1 MPAAE
6 AMLTPKSQEAKRR
19 YLRFM
24 GPLSA
29 LNPFF
34 WKYRGRLLLGFLF
47 VFLTNAF
54 AVFAPVVIGE
64 GINAL
69 EDAYS
74 RFLRPISEGADL
86 ENLFLNASLDLPPTL
101 SHIADWTGWGE
112 NGFASLNNQND
123 VILAIATIAGLQ
135 AVLYLMAYLLKG
147 IFSFMTR
154 QTIIVM
160 SRLIEYDL
168 KAAIYDHYQRLP
180 ISFYKVHATGDLMNR
195 ISEDVSKV
203 RMYLGPAVMYGLT
216 LVTMMVLTIG
226 VMIQI
231 DPVLTLWSLAPLPFM
246 SVSVYFVSARIH
258 QKSDAVQTQQSLLS
272 AMVQQAFAGIR
283 VLLAHRRE
291 ARAEARFAI
300 EADLYKART
309 LDLVKVDAL
318 FMPIIVMLVGLSTI
332 LTIYVG
338 GLRVLSGDLQL
349 GHIFQ
354 FVFYVNLLTW
364 PFASIGWVTSLVQKA
379 SASQS
384 RINAFLD
391 VEPNIASPL
400 QPAELEEIQGRIE
413 FKSVGLTYP
422 DSGIIALKDIN
433 FKLDPGQTLAIIGR
447 TGSGKSTLA
456 QLVARLYD
464 PTEGEVLVDGV
475 PLRSHNLHHVRHAI
489 GYVPQ
494 DVFLFSDTI
503 TANIGFGVDHSET
516 NAIEQAARDADVHDN
531 IMGFPNGYSTLL
543 GERGVNLSGG
553 QKQRISI
560 ARAILKRPRILIF
573 DDCLSAVDTETEA
586 TILDNLQR
594 IMKGRTSILI
604 SHRVSTVRSADLIL
618 VLDHGRVVE
627 RGQHDALI
635 KQDGLYAEL
644 HRKQL
649 QSVG

>member
-1 MPAAE
+1 
-6 AMLTPKSQEAKRR
+6 
-19 YLRFM
+19 M
-24 GPLSA
+24 GALAA
-29 LNPFF
+29 LNPYL
-34 WKYRGRLLLGFLF
+34 WKYRGRLFLGFVF

-64 GINAL
+64 GVNAL
-69 EDAYS
+69 QEAYT
-74 RFLRPISEGADL
+74 RFLLPLSEGTP
-86 ENLFLNASLDLPPTL
+86 ASEVFRDATLSLPPTL
-101 SHIADWTGWGE
+101 SRLAEWLSFDPSGVSAPTSRE
-112 NGFASLNNQND
+112 E
-123 VILAIATIAGLQ
+123 VIRAVGLIAGLQ
-135 AVLYLMAYLLKG
+135 ALLYLLAYLLKG
-147 IFSFMTR
+147 VFSFMTR

-168 KAAIYDHYQRLP
+168 KAAIYDHYQCLP
-180 ISFYKVHATGDLMNR
+180 LSFYKVNATGDLMNR

-216 LVTMMVLTIG
+216 LVTMMALTVG
-226 VMIQI
+226 VMVRI
-231 DPVLTLWSLAPLPFM
+231 DATLTLWSLAPLPFM

-258 QKSDAVQTQQSLLS
+258 QKSDAVQAQQSLLS
-272 AMVQQAFAGIR
+272 AMVQQAYAGIR
-283 VLLAHRRE
+283 VLVAHRRE
-291 ARAEARFAI
+291 ARAEERFAN
-300 EADLYKART
+300 EADLYKTRT

-338 GLRVLSGDLQL
+338 GLRVLAGDLEL

-379 SASQS
+379 SASQA
-384 RINAFLD
+384 RINAFLE
-391 VEPNIASPL
+391 VEPDIASPEH
-400 QPAELEEIQGRIE
+400 PVDTGDIRGHIE
-413 FKSVGLTYP
+413 FKGVGLTYP
-422 DSGIIALKDIN
+422 DSGIVALHGVD
-433 FKLDPGQTLAIIGR
+433 FTLEPGQTLAVIGR

-464 PTEGEVLVDGV
+464 PTAGHVLVDGID
-475 PLRSHNLHHVRHAI
+475 LRERDLHGLRGAI

-503 TANIGFGVDHSET
+503 RANIGFGVDGAEE
-516 NAIEQAARDADVHDN
+516 ADIEQAARDADVHDN
-531 IMGFPNGYSTLL
+531 ITGFPEGYDTLL

-553 QKQRISI
+553 QKQRVSI

-586 TILDNLQR
+586 TILGNLRR

-618 VLDHGRVVE
+618 VLDEGQVVE
-627 RGQHDALI
+627 RGRHDDLVER
-635 KQDGLYAEL
+635 DGLYAEL

-649 QSVG
+649 RSSEEK

>member
-1 MPAAE
+1 
-6 AMLTPKSQEAKRR
+6 
-19 YLRFM
+19 M
-24 GPLSA
+24 GALAA
-29 LNPFF
+29 LNPYL
-34 WKYRGRLLLGFLF
+34 WKYRGRLFLGFVF

-64 GINAL
+64 GVNAL
-69 EDAYS
+69 QEAYT
-74 RFLRPISEGADL
+74 RFLLPLSEDTP
-86 ENLFLNASLDLPPTL
+86 ASEVFRDATLSLPPTL
-101 SHIADWTGWGE
+101 SRLAEWLSFDPSGVSAPTSRE
-112 NGFASLNNQND
+112 E
-123 VILAIATIAGLQ
+123 VIRAVGLIAGLQ
-135 AVLYLMAYLLKG
+135 ALLYLLAYLLKG

-168 KAAIYDHYQRLP
+168 KAAIYDHYQCLP
-180 ISFYKVHATGDLMNR
+180 LSFYKVNATGDLMNR

-216 LVTMMVLTIG
+216 LVTMMALTVG
-226 VMIQI
+226 VMVRI
-231 DPVLTLWSLAPLPFM
+231 DATLTLWSLAPLPFM

-258 QKSDAVQTQQSLLS
+258 QKSDAVQAQQSLLS
-272 AMVQQAFAGIR
+272 AMVQQAYAGIR
-283 VLLAHRRE
+283 VLVAHRRE
-291 ARAEARFAI
+291 ARAEERFAN
-300 EADLYKART
+300 EADLYKTRT

-338 GLRVLSGDLQL
+338 GLRVLAGDLEL

-379 SASQS
+379 SASQA
-384 RINAFLD
+384 RINAFLE
-391 VEPNIASPL
+391 VEPDIACPEN
-400 QPAELEEIQGRIE
+400 PADSGDIRGYIE
-413 FKSVGLTYP
+413 FKGVGLTYP
-422 DSGIIALKDIN
+422 DSGIVALDGVD
-433 FKLDPGQTLAIIGR
+433 FTLEPGETLAVIGR

-464 PTEGEVLVDGV
+464 PTVGHVLVDGIDLKERDLHG
-475 PLRSHNLHHVRHAI
+475 LREAI

-503 TANIGFGVDHSET
+503 RANIGFGVDGAEE
-516 NAIEQAARDADVHDN
+516 ADIQQAARDADVHDN
-531 IMGFPNGYSTLL
+531 ITGFPEGYDTLL

-553 QKQRISI
+553 QKQRVSI

-586 TILDNLQR
+586 TILGNLRR
-594 IMKGRTSILI
+594 IMEGRTSILI

-618 VLDHGRVVE
+618 VLDDGRVVE
-627 RGQHDALI
+627 RGRHDDLVER
-635 KQDGLYAEL
+635 DGLYAEL

-649 QSVG
+649 RSSEEQ

>member
-1 MPAAE
+1 
-6 AMLTPKSQEAKRR
+6 
-19 YLRFM
+19 M
-24 GPLSA
+24 GALAA
-29 LNPFF
+29 LNPYL
-34 WKYRGRLLLGFLF
+34 WKYRGRLFLGFVF

-64 GINAL
+64 GVNAL
-69 EDAYS
+69 QDAYT
-74 RFLRPISEGADL
+74 RFLLPLSEGTPATDV
-86 ENLFLNASLDLPPTL
+86 FRNASLPLPPTL
-101 SHIADWTGWGE
+101 SRLAEWLSFDPSGVSDPTSRE
-112 NGFASLNNQND
+112 E
-123 VILAIATIAGLQ
+123 VIHAVGLIAGLQ
-135 AVLYLMAYLLKG
+135 ALLYLVAYLLKG
-147 IFSFMTR
+147 VFSFMTR

-168 KAAIYDHYQRLP
+168 KAAIYDHYQCLP
-180 ISFYKVHATGDLMNR
+180 LSFYKVNATGDLMNR

-216 LVTMMVLTIG
+216 LVTMMALTVG
-226 VMIQI
+226 VMVRI
-231 DPVLTLWSLAPLPFM
+231 DATLTLWSLAPLPFM

-258 QKSDAVQTQQSLLS
+258 QKSDAVQAQQSLLS
-272 AMVQQAFAGIR
+272 AMVQQAFSGIR
-283 VLLAHRRE
+283 VLVAHRRE
-291 ARAEARFAI
+291 ARAEERFAN
-300 EADLYKART
+300 EADLYKTRT

-338 GLRVLSGDLQL
+338 GLRVLSGDLEL

-379 SASQS
+379 SASQA

-391 VEPNIASPL
+391 VEPDISSPASPK
-400 QPAELEEIQGRIE
+400 ESSNIRGHIE
-413 FKSVGLTYP
+413 FRGVGLTYP
-422 DSGIIALKDIN
+422 DSGILALDGVD
-433 FKLDPGQTLAIIGR
+433 FTLEPGQTLAVIGR

-464 PTEGEVLVDGV
+464 PTEGHVLVDGV
-475 PLRSHNLHHVRHAI
+475 DLRERDLHGLRGAI

-503 TANIGFGVDHSET
+503 RANIGFGVDDAED
-516 NAIEQAARDADVHDN
+516 AVIEQAARDADVHDN
-531 IMGFPNGYSTLL
+531 INGFPEGYATLL

-553 QKQRISI
+553 QKQRVSI

-586 TILDNLQR
+586 TILGNLRR
-594 IMKGRTSILI
+594 IMEGRTSILI

-618 VLDHGRVVE
+618 VLDQGRVVE
-627 RGQHDALI
+627 RGRHDELI
-635 KQDGLYAEL
+635 ERDGLYAEL

-649 QSVG
+649 RSSEEK

>member
-1 MPAAE
+1 
-6 AMLTPKSQEAKRR
+6 
-19 YLRFM
+19 M
-24 GPLSA
+24 GALAA
-29 LNPFF
+29 LNPHL
-34 WKYRGRLLLGFLF
+34 WKYRGRLFLGFVF

-64 GINAL
+64 GVNAL
-69 EDAYS
+69 QEAYT
-74 RFLRPISEGADL
+74 RFLLPLSEGTP
-86 ENLFLNASLDLPPTL
+86 ASEVFRDATLSLPPTL
-101 SHIADWTGWGE
+101 SRLAEWLSFNPSGIGAPTSRE
-112 NGFASLNNQND
+112 E
-123 VILAIATIAGLQ
+123 VIRAVGLIAGLQ
-135 AVLYLMAYLLKG
+135 ALLYLLAYLLKG

-168 KAAIYDHYQRLP
+168 KAAIYDHYQCLP
-180 ISFYKVHATGDLMNR
+180 LSFYKVNATGDLMNR

-216 LVTMMVLTIG
+216 LVTMMALTVG
-226 VMIQI
+226 VMVRI
-231 DPVLTLWSLAPLPFM
+231 DATLTLWSLAPLPFM

-258 QKSDAVQTQQSLLS
+258 QKSDAVQAQQSLLS
-272 AMVQQAFAGIR
+272 AMVQQAYAGIR
-283 VLLAHRRE
+283 VLVAHRRE
-291 ARAEARFAI
+291 ARAEERFAN
-300 EADLYKART
+300 EADLYKTRT

-338 GLRVLSGDLQL
+338 GLRVLAGDLEL

-379 SASQS
+379 SASQA
-384 RINAFLD
+384 RINAFLE
-391 VEPNIASPL
+391 VEPDIASPEN
-400 QPAELEEIQGRIE
+400 PADSGDIRGYIE
-413 FKSVGLTYP
+413 FKGVGLTYP
-422 DSGIIALKDIN
+422 DSGIVALDGVD
-433 FKLDPGQTLAIIGR
+433 FTLEPGQTLAVIGR

-464 PTEGEVLVDGV
+464 PTVGHVLVDGIDLKERDLHG
-475 PLRSHNLHHVRHAI
+475 LREAI

-503 TANIGFGVDHSET
+503 RANIGFGVDGAEE
-516 NAIEQAARDADVHDN
+516 ADIQQAARDADVHDN
-531 IMGFPNGYSTLL
+531 ITGFPEGYNTLL

-553 QKQRISI
+553 QKQRVSI

-586 TILDNLQR
+586 TILGNLRR
-594 IMKGRTSILI
+594 IMEGRTSILI

-618 VLDHGRVVE
+618 VLDEGRVVE
-627 RGQHDALI
+627 RGRHDDLVER
-635 KQDGLYAEL
+635 DGLYAEL

-649 QSVG
+649 RSSEEQ

>member
-1 MPAAE
+1 
-6 AMLTPKSQEAKRR
+6 
-19 YLRFM
+19 M
-24 GPLSA
+24 GALAA
-29 LNPFF
+29 LNPYL
-34 WKYRGRLLLGFLF
+34 WKYRGRLFLGFVF

-64 GINAL
+64 GVNAL
-69 EDAYS
+69 QEAYT
-74 RFLRPISEGADL
+74 RFLLPLSEGTP
-86 ENLFLNASLDLPPTL
+86 ASEVFRDATLSLPPTL
-101 SHIADWTGWGE
+101 SRLAEWLSFDPSGVSAPTSRE
-112 NGFASLNNQND
+112 E
-123 VILAIATIAGLQ
+123 VIRAVGLIAGLQ
-135 AVLYLMAYLLKG
+135 ALLYLLAYLLKG
-147 IFSFMTR
+147 VFSFMTR

-168 KAAIYDHYQRLP
+168 KAAIYDHYQCLP
-180 ISFYKVHATGDLMNR
+180 LSFYKVNATGDLMNR

-216 LVTMMVLTIG
+216 LVTMMALTVG
-226 VMIQI
+226 VMVRI
-231 DPVLTLWSLAPLPFM
+231 DATLTLWSLAPLPFM

-258 QKSDAVQTQQSLLS
+258 QKSDAVQAQQSLLS
-272 AMVQQAFAGIR
+272 AMVQQAYAGIR
-283 VLLAHRRE
+283 VLVAHRRE
-291 ARAEARFAI
+291 ARAEERFAN
-300 EADLYKART
+300 EADLYKTRT

-338 GLRVLSGDLQL
+338 GLRVLAGDLEL

-379 SASQS
+379 SASQA
-384 RINAFLD
+384 RINAFLEVRPD
-391 VEPNIASPL
+391 IAGPEN
-400 QPAELEEIQGRIE
+400 PADSGDIRGHIE
-413 FKSVGLTYP
+413 FKGVGLTYP
-422 DSGIIALKDIN
+422 DSGIVALDGVD
-433 FKLDPGQTLAIIGR
+433 FTLEPGQTLAVIGR

-464 PTEGEVLVDGV
+464 PTVGHVLVDGIDLKERDLHG
-475 PLRSHNLHHVRHAI
+475 LREAI

-503 TANIGFGVDHSET
+503 RANIGFGVDGAEE
-516 NAIEQAARDADVHDN
+516 ADIEQAARDADVHDN
-531 IMGFPNGYSTLL
+531 ITGFPEGYDTLL

-553 QKQRISI
+553 QKQRVSI

-586 TILDNLQR
+586 TILGNLRR
-594 IMKGRTSILI
+594 IMEGRTSILI

-618 VLDHGRVVE
+618 VLDEGRVVE
-627 RGQHDALI
+627 RGRHDDLVER
-635 KQDGLYAEL
+635 DGLYAEL

-649 QSVG
+649 RSSEEQ

>member
-1 MPAAE
+1 
-6 AMLTPKSQEAKRR
+6 
-19 YLRFM
+19 M
-24 GPLSA
+24 GALAA
-29 LNPFF
+29 LNPYL
-34 WKYRGRLLLGFLF
+34 WKYRGRLFLGFVF

-64 GINAL
+64 GVNAL
-69 EDAYS
+69 QEAYT
-74 RFLRPISEGADL
+74 RFLLPLSEDTP
-86 ENLFLNASLDLPPTL
+86 ASEVFRDATLSLPPTL
-101 SHIADWTGWGE
+101 SRLAEWLSFDPSGVSAPTSRE
-112 NGFASLNNQND
+112 E
-123 VILAIATIAGLQ
+123 VIRAVGLIAGLQ
-135 AVLYLMAYLLKG
+135 ALLYLLAYLLKG

-168 KAAIYDHYQRLP
+168 KAAIYDHYQCLP
-180 ISFYKVHATGDLMNR
+180 LSFYKVNATGDLMNR

-216 LVTMMVLTIG
+216 LVTMMALTVG
-226 VMIQI
+226 VMVRI
-231 DPVLTLWSLAPLPFM
+231 DATLTLWSLAPLPFM

-258 QKSDAVQTQQSLLS
+258 QKSDAVQAQQSLLS
-272 AMVQQAFAGIR
+272 AMVQQAYAGIR
-283 VLLAHRRE
+283 VLVAHRRE
-291 ARAEARFAI
+291 ARAEERFAN
-300 EADLYKART
+300 EADLYKTRT

-338 GLRVLSGDLQL
+338 GLRVLAGDLEL

-379 SASQS
+379 SASQA
-384 RINAFLD
+384 RINAFLE
-391 VEPNIASPL
+391 VEPDIASPEN
-400 QPAELEEIQGRIE
+400 PADSGDIRGYIE
-413 FKSVGLTYP
+413 FKGVGLTYP
-422 DSGIIALKDIN
+422 DSGIVALDGVD
-433 FKLDPGQTLAIIGR
+433 FTLEPGETLAVIGR

-464 PTEGEVLVDGV
+464 PTVGHVLVDGIDLKERDLHG
-475 PLRSHNLHHVRHAI
+475 LREAI

-503 TANIGFGVDHSET
+503 RANIGFGVDGAEE
-516 NAIEQAARDADVHDN
+516 ADIQQAARDADVHDN
-531 IMGFPNGYSTLL
+531 ITGFPEGYDTLL

-553 QKQRISI
+553 QKQRVSI

-586 TILDNLQR
+586 TILGNLRR
-594 IMKGRTSILI
+594 IMEGRTSILI

-618 VLDHGRVVE
+618 VLDEGRVVE
-627 RGQHDALI
+627 RGRHDDLVER
-635 KQDGLYAEL
+635 DGLYAEL

-649 QSVG
+649 RSSEEQ

>member
-1 MPAAE
+1 
-6 AMLTPKSQEAKRR
+6 
-19 YLRFM
+19 M
-24 GPLSA
+24 GALAA
-29 LNPFF
+29 LNPYL
-34 WKYRGRLLLGFLF
+34 WKYRGRLFLGFVF

-64 GINAL
+64 GVNAL
-69 EDAYS
+69 QEAYT
-74 RFLRPISEGADL
+74 RFLLPLSEDTP
-86 ENLFLNASLDLPPTL
+86 ASEVFRDATL
-101 SHIADWTGWGE
+101 SLPATLSRLAEWLSFDPSGVSAPTSRE
-112 NGFASLNNQND
+112 E
-123 VILAIATIAGLQ
+123 VIRAVGLIAGLQ
-135 AVLYLMAYLLKG
+135 ALLYLLAYLLKG

-168 KAAIYDHYQRLP
+168 KAAIYDHYQCLP
-180 ISFYKVHATGDLMNR
+180 LSFYKVNATGDLMNR

-216 LVTMMVLTIG
+216 LVTMMALTVG
-226 VMIQI
+226 VMVRI
-231 DPVLTLWSLAPLPFM
+231 DATLTLWSLAPLPFM

-258 QKSDAVQTQQSLLS
+258 QKSDAVQAQQSLLS
-272 AMVQQAFAGIR
+272 AMVQQAYAGIR
-283 VLLAHRRE
+283 VLVAHRRE
-291 ARAEARFAI
+291 ARAEERFAN
-300 EADLYKART
+300 EADLYKTRT

-338 GLRVLSGDLQL
+338 GLRVLAGDLEL

-379 SASQS
+379 SASQA
-384 RINAFLD
+384 RINAFLE
-391 VEPNIASPL
+391 VEPDIASPEN
-400 QPAELEEIQGRIE
+400 PADSGDIRGYIE
-413 FKSVGLTYP
+413 FKGVGLTYP
-422 DSGIIALKDIN
+422 DSGIVALDGVD
-433 FKLDPGQTLAIIGR
+433 FTLEPGQTLAVIGR

-464 PTEGEVLVDGV
+464 PTVGHVLVDGIDLKERDLHG
-475 PLRSHNLHHVRHAI
+475 LREAI

-503 TANIGFGVDHSET
+503 RANIGFGVDGAEE
-516 NAIEQAARDADVHDN
+516 ADIQQAARDADVHDN
-531 IMGFPNGYSTLL
+531 ITGFPEGYDTLL

-553 QKQRISI
+553 QKQRVSI

-586 TILDNLQR
+586 TILGNLRR
-594 IMKGRTSILI
+594 IMEGRTSILI

-618 VLDHGRVVE
+618 VLDEGRVVE
-627 RGQHDALI
+627 RGQHDDLVER
-635 KQDGLYAEL
+635 DGLYAEL

-649 QSVG
+649 RSSEEQ

>member
-1 MPAAE
+1 
-6 AMLTPKSQEAKRR
+6 
-19 YLRFM
+19 M
-24 GPLSA
+24 GALAA
-29 LNPFF
+29 LNPFL
-34 WKYRGRLLLGFLF
+34 WKYRGRLFLGFVF

-64 GINAL
+64 GVNAL
-69 EDAYS
+69 QEAYT
-74 RFLRPISEGADL
+74 RFLLPLSEDTP
-86 ENLFLNASLDLPPTL
+86 ASEVFRDATLSLPPTL
-101 SHIADWTGWGE
+101 SRLAEWLSFDPSGVSAPTSRE
-112 NGFASLNNQND
+112 E
-123 VILAIATIAGLQ
+123 VIRAVGLIAGLQ
-135 AVLYLMAYLLKG
+135 ALLYLLAYLLKG

-168 KAAIYDHYQRLP
+168 KAAIYDHYQCLP
-180 ISFYKVHATGDLMNR
+180 LSFYKVNATGDLMNR

-216 LVTMMVLTIG
+216 LVTMMALTVG
-226 VMIQI
+226 VMVRI
-231 DPVLTLWSLAPLPFM
+231 DATLTLWSLAPLPFM

-258 QKSDAVQTQQSLLS
+258 QKSDAVQAQQSLLS
-272 AMVQQAFAGIR
+272 AMVQQAYAGIR
-283 VLLAHRRE
+283 VLVAHRRE
-291 ARAEARFAI
+291 ARAEERFAN
-300 EADLYKART
+300 EADLYKTRT

-338 GLRVLSGDLQL
+338 GLRVLAGDLEL

-379 SASQS
+379 SASQA
-384 RINAFLD
+384 RINAFLE
-391 VEPNIASPL
+391 VEPDIASPEN
-400 QPAELEEIQGRIE
+400 PADSGDIRGYIE
-413 FKSVGLTYP
+413 FKGVGLTYP
-422 DSGIIALKDIN
+422 DSGIVALDGVD
-433 FKLDPGQTLAIIGR
+433 FTLEPGQTLAVIGR

-464 PTEGEVLVDGV
+464 PTVGHVLVDGIDLKERDLHG
-475 PLRSHNLHHVRHAI
+475 LREAI

-503 TANIGFGVDHSET
+503 RANIGFGVDGAEE
-516 NAIEQAARDADVHDN
+516 ADIQQAARDADVHDN
-531 IMGFPNGYSTLL
+531 ITGFPEGYDTLL

-553 QKQRISI
+553 QKQRVSI

-586 TILDNLQR
+586 TILGNLRR
-594 IMKGRTSILI
+594 IMEGRTSILI

-618 VLDHGRVVE
+618 VLDEGRVVE
-627 RGQHDALI
+627 RGRHDDLVER
-635 KQDGLYAEL
+635 DGLYAEL

-649 QSVG
+649 RSSEEQ

>member
-1 MPAAE
+1 
-6 AMLTPKSQEAKRR
+6 
-19 YLRFM
+19 M
-24 GPLSA
+24 GALAA
-29 LNPFF
+29 LNPFL
-34 WKYRGRLLLGFLF
+34 WKYRGRLFLGFVF

-64 GINAL
+64 GVNAL
-69 EDAYS
+69 QEAYT
-74 RFLRPISEGADL
+74 RFLLPLSEGTP
-86 ENLFLNASLDLPPTL
+86 ASEVFRDATLSLPPTL
-101 SHIADWTGWGE
+101 SRLAEWLSFDPSGVGAPTSRE
-112 NGFASLNNQND
+112 E
-123 VILAIATIAGLQ
+123 VIRAVGLIAGLQ
-135 AVLYLMAYLLKG
+135 ALLYLLAYLLKG
-147 IFSFMTR
+147 VFSFMTR

-168 KAAIYDHYQRLP
+168 KAAIYDHYQCLP
-180 ISFYKVHATGDLMNR
+180 LSFYKVNATGDLMNR

-216 LVTMMVLTIG
+216 LVTMMALTVG
-226 VMIQI
+226 VMVRI
-231 DPVLTLWSLAPLPFM
+231 DATLTLWSLAPLPFM

-258 QKSDAVQTQQSLLS
+258 QKSDAVQAQQSLLS
-272 AMVQQAFAGIR
+272 AMVQQAYAGIR
-283 VLLAHRRE
+283 VLVAHRRE
-291 ARAEARFAI
+291 ARAEERFAN
-300 EADLYKART
+300 EADLYKTRT

-338 GLRVLSGDLQL
+338 GLRVLSGDLEL

-379 SASQS
+379 SASQA
-384 RINAFLD
+384 RINAFLE
-391 VEPNIASPL
+391 VEPDIASPEN
-400 QPAELEEIQGRIE
+400 PADSGDIRGHIE
-413 FKSVGLTYP
+413 FKGVGLTYP
-422 DSGIIALKDIN
+422 DSGIVALDGVD
-433 FKLDPGQTLAIIGR
+433 FTLEPGQTLAVIGR

-464 PTEGEVLVDGV
+464 PTEGHVLVDGV
-475 PLRSHNLHHVRHAI
+475 DLRERDLHGLRGAI

-503 TANIGFGVDHSET
+503 RANIGFGVDGAEESD
-516 NAIEQAARDADVHDN
+516 IQQAARDADVHDN
-531 IMGFPNGYSTLL
+531 ITGFPDGYDTLL

-553 QKQRISI
+553 QKQRVSI

-586 TILDNLQR
+586 TILGNLRR
-594 IMKGRTSILI
+594 IMEGRTSILI

-618 VLDHGRVVE
+618 VLDEGRVVE
-627 RGQHDALI
+627 RGRHDDLVERN
-635 KQDGLYAEL
+635 GLYAEL

-649 QSVG
+649 RSSEEQ

>member
-1 MPAAE
+1 
-6 AMLTPKSQEAKRR
+6 
-19 YLRFM
+19 M
-24 GPLSA
+24 GALAA
-29 LNPFF
+29 LNPYL
-34 WKYRGRLLLGFLF
+34 WKYRGRLFLGFVF

-64 GINAL
+64 GVNAL
-69 EDAYS
+69 QDAYT
-74 RFLRPISEGADL
+74 RFLLPLSEGTPATDV
-86 ENLFLNASLDLPPTL
+86 FRNASLPLPPTL
-101 SHIADWTGWGE
+101 SRLAEWLSFDPSGVSDPTSRE
-112 NGFASLNNQND
+112 E
-123 VILAIATIAGLQ
+123 VIHAVGLIAGLQ
-135 AVLYLMAYLLKG
+135 ALLYLVAYLLKG
-147 IFSFMTR
+147 VFSFMTR

-168 KAAIYDHYQRLP
+168 KAAIYDHYQCLP
-180 ISFYKVHATGDLMNR
+180 LSFYKVNATGDLMNR

-216 LVTMMVLTIG
+216 LVTMMALTVG
-226 VMIQI
+226 VMVRI
-231 DPVLTLWSLAPLPFM
+231 DATLTLWSLAPLPFM

-258 QKSDAVQTQQSLLS
+258 QKSDAVQAQQSLLS
-272 AMVQQAFAGIR
+272 AMVQQAFSGIR
-283 VLLAHRRE
+283 VLVAHRRE
-291 ARAEARFAI
+291 ARAEERFAN
-300 EADLYKART
+300 EADLYKTRT

-338 GLRVLSGDLQL
+338 GLRVLSGDLEL

-379 SASQS
+379 SASQA

-391 VEPNIASPL
+391 VEPDISSPASPK
-400 QPAELEEIQGRIE
+400 ESRNIRGHIE
-413 FKSVGLTYP
+413 FRGVGLTYP
-422 DSGIIALKDIN
+422 DSGILALDGVD
-433 FKLDPGQTLAIIGR
+433 FTLEPGQTLAVIGR

-464 PTEGEVLVDGV
+464 PTEGHVLVDGV
-475 PLRSHNLHHVRHAI
+475 DLRERDLHGLRGAI

-503 TANIGFGVDHSET
+503 RANIGFGVDDAED
-516 NAIEQAARDADVHDN
+516 AVIEQAARDADVHDN
-531 IMGFPNGYSTLL
+531 IIGFPEGYATLL

-553 QKQRISI
+553 QKQRVSI

-586 TILDNLQR
+586 TILGNLRR
-594 IMKGRTSILI
+594 IMEGRTSILI

-618 VLDHGRVVE
+618 VLNQGRVVE
-627 RGQHDALI
+627 RGRHDELI
-635 KQDGLYAEL
+635 ERDGLYAEL

-649 QSVG
+649 RSSEEK

>member
-1 MPAAE
+1 
-6 AMLTPKSQEAKRR
+6 
-19 YLRFM
+19 M
-24 GPLSA
+24 GALAA
-29 LNPFF
+29 LNPYL
-34 WKYRGRLLLGFLF
+34 WKYRGRLFLGFVF

-64 GINAL
+64 GVNAL
-69 EDAYS
+69 QEAYT
-74 RFLRPISEGADL
+74 RFLLPLSEDTP
-86 ENLFLNASLDLPPTL
+86 ASEVFRDATLSLPPTL
-101 SHIADWTGWGE
+101 SRLAEWLSFDPSGVSAPTSRE
-112 NGFASLNNQND
+112 E
-123 VILAIATIAGLQ
+123 VIRAVGLIAGLQ
-135 AVLYLMAYLLKG
+135 ALLYLLAYLLKG

-168 KAAIYDHYQRLP
+168 KAAIYNHYQCLP
-180 ISFYKVHATGDLMNR
+180 LSFYKVNATGDLMNR

-216 LVTMMVLTIG
+216 LVTMMALTVG
-226 VMIQI
+226 VMVRI
-231 DPVLTLWSLAPLPFM
+231 DATLTLWSLAPLPFM

-258 QKSDAVQTQQSLLS
+258 QKSDAVQAQQSLLS
-272 AMVQQAFAGIR
+272 AMVQQAYAGIR
-283 VLLAHRRE
+283 VLVAHRRE
-291 ARAEARFAI
+291 ARAEERFAN
-300 EADLYKART
+300 EADLYKTRT

-338 GLRVLSGDLQL
+338 GLRVLAGDLEL

-379 SASQS
+379 SASQA
-384 RINAFLD
+384 RINAFLE
-391 VEPNIASPL
+391 VEPDIASPEN
-400 QPAELEEIQGRIE
+400 PADSGDIRGYIE
-413 FKSVGLTYP
+413 FKGVGLTYP
-422 DSGIIALKDIN
+422 DSGIVALDGVD
-433 FKLDPGQTLAIIGR
+433 FTLEPGQTLAVIGR

-464 PTEGEVLVDGV
+464 PTVGHVLVDGIDLKERDLHG
-475 PLRSHNLHHVRHAI
+475 LREAI

-503 TANIGFGVDHSET
+503 RANIGFGVDGAEE
-516 NAIEQAARDADVHDN
+516 ADIQQAARDADVHDN
-531 IMGFPNGYSTLL
+531 ITGFPEGYDTLL

-553 QKQRISI
+553 QKQRVSI

-586 TILDNLQR
+586 TILGNLRR
-594 IMKGRTSILI
+594 IMEGRTSILI

-618 VLDHGRVVE
+618 VLDEGRVVE
-627 RGQHDALI
+627 RGRHDDLVER
-635 KQDGLYAEL
+635 DGLYAEL

-649 QSVG
+649 RSSEEQ

>member
-1 MPAAE
+1 
-6 AMLTPKSQEAKRR
+6 
-19 YLRFM
+19 M
-24 GPLSA
+24 GALAA
-29 LNPFF
+29 LNPYL
-34 WKYRGRLLLGFLF
+34 WKYRGRLFLGFVF

-64 GINAL
+64 GVNAL
-69 EDAYS
+69 QEAYT
-74 RFLRPISEGADL
+74 RFLLPLSEDTP
-86 ENLFLNASLDLPPTL
+86 ASEVFRDATLSLPPTL
-101 SHIADWTGWGE
+101 SRLAEWLSFDPSGVSAPTSRE
-112 NGFASLNNQND
+112 E
-123 VILAIATIAGLQ
+123 VIRAVGLIAGLQ
-135 AVLYLMAYLLKG
+135 ALLYLLAYLLKG

-168 KAAIYDHYQRLP
+168 KAAIYDHYQCLP
-180 ISFYKVHATGDLMNR
+180 LTFYKVNATGDLMNR

-216 LVTMMVLTIG
+216 LVTMMALTVG
-226 VMIQI
+226 VMVRI
-231 DPVLTLWSLAPLPFM
+231 DATLTLWSLAPLPFM

-258 QKSDAVQTQQSLLS
+258 QKSDAVQAQQSLLS
-272 AMVQQAFAGIR
+272 AMVQQAYAGIR
-283 VLLAHRRE
+283 VLVAHRRE
-291 ARAEARFAI
+291 ARAEERFAN
-300 EADLYKART
+300 EADLYKTRT

-338 GLRVLSGDLQL
+338 GLRVLAGDLEL

-379 SASQS
+379 SASQA
-384 RINAFLD
+384 RINAFLE
-391 VEPNIASPL
+391 VEPDIASPEN
-400 QPAELEEIQGRIE
+400 PADSGDIRGYIE
-413 FKSVGLTYP
+413 FKGVGLTYP
-422 DSGIIALKDIN
+422 DSGIVALDGVD
-433 FKLDPGQTLAIIGR
+433 FTLEPGQTLAVIGR

-464 PTEGEVLVDGV
+464 PTVGHVLVDGIDLKERDLHG
-475 PLRSHNLHHVRHAI
+475 LREAI

-503 TANIGFGVDHSET
+503 RANIGFGVDGAEE
-516 NAIEQAARDADVHDN
+516 ADIQQAARDADVHDN
-531 IMGFPNGYSTLL
+531 ITGFPEGYDTLL

-586 TILDNLQR
+586 TILGNLRR
-594 IMKGRTSILI
+594 IMEGRTSILI

-618 VLDHGRVVE
+618 VLDEGRVVE
-627 RGQHDALI
+627 RGRHDDLVER
-635 KQDGLYAEL
+635 DGLYAEL

-649 QSVG
+649 RSSEEQ

>member
-1 MPAAE
+1 
-6 AMLTPKSQEAKRR
+6 
-19 YLRFM
+19 M
-24 GPLSA
+24 GALAA
-29 LNPFF
+29 LNPYL
-34 WKYRGRLLLGFLF
+34 WKYRGRLFLGFVF

-64 GINAL
+64 GVNAL
-69 EDAYS
+69 QEAYT
-74 RFLRPISEGADL
+74 RFLLPLSEDTP
-86 ENLFLNASLDLPPTL
+86 ASEVFRDATLSLPPTL
-101 SHIADWTGWGE
+101 SRLAEWLSFDPSGVSAPTSRE
-112 NGFASLNNQND
+112 E
-123 VILAIATIAGLQ
+123 VIRAVGLIAGLQ
-135 AVLYLMAYLLKG
+135 ALLYLLAYLLKG

-168 KAAIYDHYQRLP
+168 KAAIYDHYQCLP
-180 ISFYKVHATGDLMNR
+180 LSFYKVNATGDLMNR

-216 LVTMMVLTIG
+216 LVTMMALTVG
-226 VMIQI
+226 VMVRI
-231 DPVLTLWSLAPLPFM
+231 DATLTLWSLAPLPFM

-258 QKSDAVQTQQSLLS
+258 QKSDAVQAQQSLLS
-272 AMVQQAFAGIR
+272 AMVQQAYAGIR
-283 VLLAHRRE
+283 VLVAHRRE
-291 ARAEARFAI
+291 ARAEERFAN
-300 EADLYKART
+300 EADLYKTRT

-338 GLRVLSGDLQL
+338 GLRVLAGDLEL

-379 SASQS
+379 SASQA
-384 RINAFLD
+384 RINAFLE
-391 VEPNIASPL
+391 VEPDIASPEN
-400 QPAELEEIQGRIE
+400 PADSGDIRGYIE
-413 FKSVGLTYP
+413 FKGVGLTYP
-422 DSGIIALKDIN
+422 DSGIVALDGVD
-433 FKLDPGQTLAIIGR
+433 FTLEPGQTLAVIGR

-464 PTEGEVLVDGV
+464 PTVGHVLVDGIDLKERDLHG
-475 PLRSHNLHHVRHAI
+475 LREAI

-503 TANIGFGVDHSET
+503 RANIGFGVDGAEE
-516 NAIEQAARDADVHDN
+516 ADIQQAARDADVHDN
-531 IMGFPNGYSTLL
+531 ITGFPEGYDTLL

-553 QKQRISI
+553 QKQRVSI

-586 TILDNLQR
+586 TILGNLRR
-594 IMKGRTSILI
+594 IMEGRTSILI

-618 VLDHGRVVE
+618 VLDEGRVVE
-627 RGQHDALI
+627 RGRHDDLVER
-635 KQDGLYAEL
+635 DGLYAEL

-649 QSVG
+649 RSSEEQ

>member
-1 MPAAE
+1 
-6 AMLTPKSQEAKRR
+6 
-19 YLRFM
+19 M
-24 GPLSA
+24 GALAA
-29 LNPFF
+29 LNPYL
-34 WKYRGRLLLGFLF
+34 WKYRGRLFLGFVF

-64 GINAL
+64 GVNAL
-69 EDAYS
+69 QEAYT
-74 RFLRPISEGADL
+74 RFLLPLSEDTP
-86 ENLFLNASLDLPPTL
+86 ASEVFRDATLSLPPTL
-101 SHIADWTGWGE
+101 SRLAEWLSFDPSGVSAPTSRE
-112 NGFASLNNQND
+112 E
-123 VILAIATIAGLQ
+123 VIRAVGLIAGLQ
-135 AVLYLMAYLLKG
+135 ALLYLLAYLLKG

-168 KAAIYDHYQRLP
+168 KAAIYDHYQCLP
-180 ISFYKVHATGDLMNR
+180 LSFYKVNATGDLMNR

-216 LVTMMVLTIG
+216 LVTMMALTVG
-226 VMIQI
+226 VMVRI
-231 DPVLTLWSLAPLPFM
+231 DATLTLWSLAPLPFM

-258 QKSDAVQTQQSLLS
+258 QKSDAVQAQQSLLS
-272 AMVQQAFAGIR
+272 AMVQQAYAGIR
-283 VLLAHRRE
+283 VLVAHRRE
-291 ARAEARFAI
+291 ARAEERFAN
-300 EADLYKART
+300 EADLYKTRT

-338 GLRVLSGDLQL
+338 GLRVLAGDLEL

-379 SASQS
+379 SASQA
-384 RINAFLD
+384 RINAFLE
-391 VEPNIASPL
+391 VEPDIASPEN
-400 QPAELEEIQGRIE
+400 PADSGDIRGHIE
-413 FKSVGLTYP
+413 FKGVGLTYP
-422 DSGIIALKDIN
+422 DSGIVALDGVD
-433 FKLDPGQTLAIIGR
+433 FTLEPGETLAVIGR

-464 PTEGEVLVDGV
+464 PTVGHVLVDGIDLKERDLHG
-475 PLRSHNLHHVRHAI
+475 LREAI

-503 TANIGFGVDHSET
+503 RANIGFGVDGAEE
-516 NAIEQAARDADVHDN
+516 ADIQQAARDADVHDN
-531 IMGFPNGYSTLL
+531 ITGFPEGYDTLL

-553 QKQRISI
+553 QKQRVSI

-586 TILDNLQR
+586 TILGNLRR
-594 IMKGRTSILI
+594 IMEGRTSILI

-618 VLDHGRVVE
+618 VLDEGRVVE
-627 RGQHDALI
+627 RGRHDDLVER
-635 KQDGLYAEL
+635 DGLYAEL

-649 QSVG
+649 RSSEEQ

>member
-1 MPAAE
+1 
-6 AMLTPKSQEAKRR
+6 
-19 YLRFM
+19 M
-24 GPLSA
+24 GALAA
-29 LNPFF
+29 LNPYL
-34 WKYRGRLLLGFLF
+34 WKYRGRLFLGFIF

-69 EDAYS
+69 QDAYT
-74 RFLRPISEGADL
+74 RFLLPLSEGMPASEVFRDAALVLPETLTALAAGLSMDL
-86 ENLFLNASLDLPPTL
+86 SALAQPASR
-101 SHIADWTGWGE
+101 E
-112 NGFASLNNQND
+112 D
-123 VILAIATIAGLQ
+123 VVRAVGAIAGLQ
-135 AVLYLMAYLLKG
+135 AILYLVAYLLKG
-147 IFSFMTR
+147 VFSFMTR

-160 SRLIEYDL
+160 SRFIEYDL
-168 KAAIYDHYQRLP
+168 KAAIYDQYQRLP
-180 ISFYKVHATGDLMNR
+180 LAFYKVNATGDLMNR

-226 VMIQI
+226 VMVRI
-231 DPVLTLWSLAPLPFM
+231 DAVLTLWSLAPLPFM
-246 SVSVYFVSARIH
+246 SVAVYFVSARIH
-258 QKSDAVQTQQSLLS
+258 QKSDAVQAQQSLLS
-272 AMVQQAFAGIR
+272 AMVQQAFSGIR
-283 VLLAHRRE
+283 VLVAHRRE
-291 ARAEARFAI
+291 ARAEARFTA

-338 GLRVLSGDLQL
+338 GLRVLSGELGL

-379 SASQS
+379 ASSQS

-391 VEPNIASPL
+391 VQPDITSPSA
-400 QPAELEEIQGRIE
+400 PAAVGDVQGRIA
-413 FKSVGLTYP
+413 FKDVGLTYP
-422 DSGIIALKDIN
+422 DSGIRALDGVT
-433 FKLDPGQTLAIIGR
+433 FTLEPGQTLAVIGR

-456 QLVARLYD
+456 QMVARLYD
-464 PTEGEVLVDGV
+464 PSQGTVELDGV
-475 PLRSHNLHHVRHAI
+475 PLGEWPLSTLREAI

-494 DVFLFSDTI
+494 DVFLFSDSI
-503 TANIGFGVDHSET
+503 QGNIAFGVDG
-516 NAIEQAARDADVHDN
+516 ADMADVEQAARDADVHDN
-531 IMGFPNGYSTLL
+531 ITGFPDGYDTLL

-586 TILDNLQR
+586 TILGNLR
-594 IMKGRTSILI
+594 RVMADRTSILI
-604 SHRVSTVRSADLIL
+604 SHRVSTVKAADLIL
-618 VLDHGRVVE
+618 VLDGGRVVE
-627 RGQHDALI
+627 RGTHETLVAEG
-635 KQDGLYAEL
+635 GLYAEL
-644 HRKQL
+644 HRKQQRAASL
-649 QSVG
+649 GG

>member
-1 MPAAE
+1 
-6 AMLTPKSQEAKRR
+6 
-19 YLRFM
+19 M
-24 GPLSA
+24 GALAA
-29 LNPFF
+29 LNPYL
-34 WKYRGRLLLGFLF
+34 WKYRGRLFLGFIF

-69 EDAYS
+69 QDAYT
-74 RFLRPISEGADL
+74 RFLLPLSEGMPASEVFRDAAL
-86 ENLFLNASLDLPPTL
+86 VLPETLTALAAGLSLDLSALAQP
-101 SHIADWTGWGE
+101 
-112 NGFASLNNQND
+112 ASRED
-123 VILAIATIAGLQ
+123 VVRAVGAIAGLQ
-135 AVLYLMAYLLKG
+135 AILYLVAYLLKG
-147 IFSFMTR
+147 VFSFMTR

-160 SRLIEYDL
+160 SRFIEYDL
-168 KAAIYDHYQRLP
+168 KAAIYDQYQRLP
-180 ISFYKVHATGDLMNR
+180 LAFYKVNATGDLMNR

-226 VMIQI
+226 VMVRI
-231 DPVLTLWSLAPLPFM
+231 DAVLTLWSLAPLPFM
-246 SVSVYFVSARIH
+246 SVAVYFVSARIH
-258 QKSDAVQTQQSLLS
+258 QKSDAVQAQQSLLS
-272 AMVQQAFAGIR
+272 AMVQQAFSGIR
-283 VLLAHRRE
+283 VLVAHRRE
-291 ARAEARFAI
+291 ARAEARFAA

-338 GLRVLSGDLQL
+338 GLRVLSGELGL

-379 SASQS
+379 ASSQS

-391 VEPNIASPL
+391 VQPDITSPSA
-400 QPAELEEIQGRIE
+400 PAAVGDVQGRIA
-413 FKSVGLTYP
+413 FKDVGLTYP
-422 DSGIIALKDIN
+422 DSGIRALDGVT
-433 FKLDPGQTLAIIGR
+433 FTLEPGQTLAVIGR

-456 QLVARLYD
+456 QMVARLYD
-464 PTEGEVLVDGV
+464 PSQGTVELDGV
-475 PLRSHNLHHVRHAI
+475 PLGEWPLSTLREAI

-494 DVFLFSDTI
+494 DVFLFSDSI
-503 TANIGFGVDHSET
+503 QGNIAFGVDG
-516 NAIEQAARDADVHDN
+516 ADMADVEQAARDADVHDN
-531 IMGFPNGYSTLL
+531 ITGFPDGYDTLL

-586 TILDNLQR
+586 TILGNLR
-594 IMKGRTSILI
+594 RVMADRTSILI
-604 SHRVSTVRSADLIL
+604 SHRVSTVKAADLIL
-618 VLDHGRVVE
+618 VLDGGRVVE
-627 RGQHDALI
+627 RGTHETLVAEG
-635 KQDGLYAEL
+635 GLYAEL
-644 HRKQL
+644 HRKQQRAASL
-649 QSVG
+649 GG